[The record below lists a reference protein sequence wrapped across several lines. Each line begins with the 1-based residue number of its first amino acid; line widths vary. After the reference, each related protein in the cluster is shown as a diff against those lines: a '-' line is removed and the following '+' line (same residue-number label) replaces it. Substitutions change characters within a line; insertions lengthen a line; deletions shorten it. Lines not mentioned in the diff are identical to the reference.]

1 LKLPA
6 CWNCKK
12 QFSYGKLLLL
22 WGGSTV
28 CPRCGETNYLTAES
42 RKKGAWYT
50 PILIILMV
58 IGLNMFDIGFPGII
72 LYGLIFLL
80 IGLSLSP
87 FTFHFTDEQ
96 EPLF

>member
-1 LKLPA
+1 MKLPA
-6 CWNCKK
+6 CWSCKK
-12 QFSYGKLLLL
+12 QFIYGKLLLF
-22 WGGSTV
+22 WGGRTI
-28 CPRCGETNYLTAES
+28 CPLCEKTNYLTPES

-58 IGLNMFDIGFPGII
+58 IGLNMFDIGFSGII

-87 FTFHFTDEQ
+87 FTFKFTDEN